1 MATYSYPLNHPVSP
15 GIRNVTW
22 RMHRAAAVMESP
34 FTGSQQVLEWDYA
47 LWEAVVE
54 LPPMKREQAAEWQ
67 AFFMK
72 MRGRVGTFLLA
83 DPDAKEPRGAV
94 TGNGLISADASVG
107 DDQVLIDVGQSN
119 LSNALRTGDYVQIGE
134 GSSAQLHMVI
144 SDTNSNTSGIVIA
157 DIEPRIKQEALTG
170 TAVVMQEPKAV
181 FRLDESVQGWDADQA
196 SLYGF
201 SFSCK
206 EAF

>member
-22 RMHRAAAVMESP
+22 RMRRAAAVMESP

-83 DPDAKEPRGAV
+83 DPDAKAPRGAV
-94 TGNGLISADASVG
+94 TGAVTVEEAAEVG
-107 DDQVLIDVGQSN
+107 DDSISLQTSN
-119 LSNALRTGDYVQIGE
+119 LSTSDVFKTGDYIQIGE
-134 GSSAQLHMVI
+134 DSAAKLHMVI
-144 SDTNSNTSGIVIA
+144 DNASTDGAGVVRV
-157 DIEPRIKQEALTG
+157 DIEPRIKAPVTVA
-170 TAVVMQEPKAV
+170 TAVITEQASGV

>member
-1 MATYSYPLNHPVSP
+1 
-15 GIRNVTW
+15 
-22 RMHRAAAVMESP
+22 MESP

-67 AFFMK
+67 AFFLK

>member
-22 RMHRAAAVMESP
+22 RMRRAAAVMESP

-67 AFFMK
+67 AFFLK